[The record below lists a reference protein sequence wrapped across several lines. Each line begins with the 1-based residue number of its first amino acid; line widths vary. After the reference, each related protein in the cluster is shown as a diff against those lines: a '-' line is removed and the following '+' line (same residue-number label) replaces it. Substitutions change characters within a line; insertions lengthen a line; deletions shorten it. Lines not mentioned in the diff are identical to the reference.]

1 MDTSAAYV
9 RGDEQL
15 HEQTRARLV
24 AVVGSDAADLGRVA
38 GEVAHRLHESGQEP
52 DFEVRSADFATD
64 PFFVCADRYWRRR
77 FADSPSSATA
87 LACARWIAAH
97 TTAGCRSAVRE
108 QWALGNGFINRS
120 HLETR
125 EQLDEAARAL
135 TGTPEAAELA
145 LTVLLYNAGKLRANF
160 AFDDLNA
167 VLTASALATLAGA
180 HRNEAIVLALRSF
193 AAFGSRSL
201 TTEHAR
207 DLLDRAWAAAADRP
221 GHVMD
226 VCLNGLA
233 VSVPFDGQGELLRR
247 LAQEAVESAPGNHMF
262 RFRLATAHHL
272 CADHDEALVHLD
284 AALALLA
291 RSGAFSRELLLEQYL
306 VKRDAIQEARLRAA
320 REAEHEGRWQRQ
332 DAANAD
338 LERAMHRSSIR
349 AVELVAV
356 FTSAIAFA
364 VGSLQVTLSG
374 TLKLRERLWLLTA
387 LGAGL
392 AVFALLIVGGTWLI
406 TRTRTRTR
414 R

>member
-1 MDTSAAYV
+1 MDTSAAHA
-9 RGDEQL
+9 RGHERL
-15 HEQTRARLV
+15 HDQTRARL
-24 AVVGSDAADLGRVA
+24 AAAVGSDTAELGRTA
-38 GEVAHRLHESGQEP
+38 GEAAHRLHESGQEP

-64 PFFVCADRYWRRR
+64 PFFVCADRYWRQR
-77 FADSPSSATA
+77 FTDSPSSATA
-87 LACARWIAAH
+87 LACARWIATH

-120 HLETR
+120 HLETH
-125 EQLDEAARAL
+125 EQLDEAARAVM
-135 TGTPEAAELA
+135 GTPEAADLA

-160 AFDDLNA
+160 AFDDLNV
-167 VLTASALATLAGA
+167 VLTASALATAAGP
-180 HRNEAIVLALRSF
+180 HRNEAVVLALRSF

-201 TTEHAR
+201 TAEHAR
-207 DLLDRAWAAAADRP
+207 DLLDRAWAAP
-221 GHVMD
+221 GRSRHVVD

-233 VSVPFDGQGELLRR
+233 VSVPFDGRGELLRR
-247 LAQEAVESAPGNHMF
+247 LSQEAVDTDPKNHMF

-291 RSGAFSRELLLEQYL
+291 QSGAFSRELLLEQYL
-306 VKRDAIQEARLRAA
+306 VKRDAIQEARLRAV
-320 REAEHEGRWQRQ
+320 REAEHEARWQRQ

-338 LERAMHRSSIR
+338 LERAMHRSSVR

-392 AVFALLIVGGTWLI
+392 AIFALLIVGGTWLI
-406 TRTRTRTR
+406 TRSRSR

>member
-1 MDTSAAYV
+1 MNTSAAQAQ
-9 RGDEQL
+9 RHEQL
-15 HEQTRARLV
+15 HEQVRARL
-24 AVVGSDAADLGRVA
+24 AAAVGSDTADLGRIA
-38 GEVAHRLHESGQEP
+38 GEAAHLLHESGQEP

-64 PFFVCADRYWRRR
+64 PFFVCADRYWRQC

-87 LACARWIAAH
+87 VACARWIVAH
-97 TTAGCRSAVRE
+97 TTAGCRSAVRA

-135 TGTPEAAELA
+135 TGIPEAAELA

-167 VLTASALATLAGA
+167 VLTASALATAAGP

-193 AAFGSRSL
+193 AAFGSRTL

-207 DLLDRAWAAAADRP
+207 DLLDRAWAAPDRP

-247 LAQEAVESAPGNHMF
+247 LAQEAVDAAPGNHMF

-320 REAEHEGRWQRQ
+320 REAEHEARWQRQ
-332 DAANAD
+332 DAANVD

-392 AVFALLIVGGTWLI
+392 AAFALLIVGGTWLI
-406 TRTRTRTR
+406 TRSRSR

>member
-1 MDTSAAYV
+1 MDTSAAQGQV
-9 RGDEQL
+9 
-15 HEQTRARLV
+15 HEQIRVRLA
-24 AVVGSDAADLGRVA
+24 AVMGADAAELGRIA
-38 GEVAHRLHESGQEP
+38 EEAALRLHESGQEP

-77 FADSPSSATA
+77 FAGSPSSDTA
-87 LACARWIAAH
+87 LACARWIAVH
-97 TTAGCRSAVRE
+97 TAAGCRSTVRE
-108 QWALGNGFINRS
+108 QWTLGNGFINRS

-125 EQLDEAARAL
+125 EQLDEAARHIA
-135 TGTPEAAELA
+135 GTPEAADLA
-145 LTVLLYNAGKLRANF
+145 LTALLYHAGKLRANF

-167 VLTASALATLAGA
+167 LLTTSALATTAGS
-180 HRNEAIVLALRSF
+180 HRDDPVILALRSF
-193 AAFGSRSL
+193 AAFGSRAL

-207 DLLDRAWAAAADRP
+207 ELLDRAWTSPHPSR
-221 GHVMD
+221 HVVD

-233 VSVPFDGQGELLRR
+233 FSVPFDGQGELLRT
-247 LAQEAVESAPGNHMF
+247 LAQEAVDTYPDHHMF

-272 CADHDEALVHLD
+272 CADHEQALTHVD
-284 AALALLA
+284 AALAMLA
-291 RSGAFSRELLLEQYL
+291 RHGAFSRELLLEQYL

-320 REAEHEGRWQRQ
+320 REAEHEARWRRQ

-338 LERAMHRSSIR
+338 LERAMHRSSVR

-374 TLKLRERLWLLTA
+374 TLKLRERLWMLTA
-387 LGAGL
+387 LGAWL
-392 AVFALLIVGGTWLI
+392 TVFALLIVGGTWLI
-406 TRTRTRTR
+406 TRGRSR